1 MGVLLDWM
9 KGSGGDAPPKAEDE
23 HKLNLGAD
31 ATTAQSDAGRI
42 SAHTIAAAR
51 ANAERLAT
59 DAPRRRGRPSKD
71 AGTVGGD
78 TRDLQGKIDA
88 QIAQQLDALH
98 DPKQWEALLCFPA
111 DTALT
116 LTGREHWKSSQRERE
131 VVGATGS
138 ALARTLMITNP
149 RALAAMMCAAA
160 MINFYMPRAM
170 LELKHLRDSKPKDVT
185 PKPDATK

>member
-1 MGVLLDWM
+1 MLNLDWW
-9 KGSGGDAPPKAEDE
+9 KGKDAAESGDE
-23 HKLNLGAD
+23 HRLHLGAD
-31 ATTAQSDAGRI
+31 ATAGASGAGTV
-42 SAHTIAAAR
+42 SAHTSSAAR
-51 ANAERLAT
+51 ENAARLAS
-59 DAPRRRGRPSKD
+59 DAPRRRGRPPKD
-71 AGTVGGD
+71 AGVIGGD
-78 TRDLQGKIDA
+78 TRDLQAKVDA
-88 QIAQQLDALH
+88 AIAAQLDTLH

-170 LELKHLRDSKPKDVT
+170 LELKHLRAQKAAEPKKEEKT
-185 PKPDATK
+185 P

>member
-1 MGVLLDWM
+1 MDLSFLRLKKRD
-9 KGSGGDAPPKAEDE
+9 DAPPAEDE

-31 ATTAQSDAGRI
+31 ATSAQSASGGVA
-42 SAHTIAAAR
+42 AHTTSAAR
-51 ANAERLAT
+51 ENAARLAA
-59 DAPRRRGRPSKD
+59 DAPGRRGRPRKD
-71 AGTVGGD
+71 ASPVGGNQ
-78 TRDLQGKIDA
+78 RDLQAEVDKA
-88 QIAQQLDALH
+88 IASQLDALH

-116 LTGREHWKSSQRERE
+116 LTGRDHWKSSTRERE

-170 LELKHLRDSKPKDVT
+170 LELKHLRDEKKAATPPKEE
-185 PKPDATK
+185 PKK